1 MPSDSRSLDAGLVPQ
16 EPLDP
21 RGAAF
26 FEHLTGMLDGQEKD
40 PAEVTA
46 AISNWDGLLEKIAA
60 DLYRISSM
68 LVGEGEE
75 AIGLIEQAV
84 AELDIPACADPM
96 EAKHRSRLLLGGKA
110 VAILAGRDAA
120 SFSSPEKETGP
131 VSCIEDD
138 DLEAAGVSPTELEQ
152 MLAGPDSHRLRDW
165 LEGLP
170 VALRVIFVLRA
181 VAGLS
186 SAEVAG
192 IIAEDGG
199 TAAQDW
205 APDEVRTGF
214 RQALCSLASQL
225 LHASAAR

>member
-1 MPSDSRSLDAGLVPQ
+1 MPSFSLDHSFVPE

-26 FEHLTGMLDGQEKD
+26 LEELTGMMDGQDKD
-40 PAEVTA
+40 PAAVNA
-46 AISNWDGLLEKIAA
+46 AFSNWNGLLEKIAA

-75 AIGLIEQAV
+75 AVRLIEQV
-84 AELDIPACADPM
+84 VTQLDIPHFSDPVD
-96 EAKHRSRLLLGGKA
+96 ARHRSRLALGA
-110 VAILAGRDAA
+110 QAIAILAARDSSAFQAPGEA
-120 SFSSPEKETGP
+120 SGP

-138 DLEAAGVSPTELEQ
+138 DLDAAGVSLAELER
-152 MLAGPDSHRLRDW
+152 MLDGPDNQRLRAW
-165 LEGLP
+165 LEGLSIS
-170 VALRVIFVLRA
+170 LRVVFVLRA

-192 IIAEDGG
+192 LIAENGG
-199 TAAQDW
+199 PLALDW
-205 APDEVRTGF
+205 TPETVRSGF

-225 LHASAAR
+225 LHETTAR